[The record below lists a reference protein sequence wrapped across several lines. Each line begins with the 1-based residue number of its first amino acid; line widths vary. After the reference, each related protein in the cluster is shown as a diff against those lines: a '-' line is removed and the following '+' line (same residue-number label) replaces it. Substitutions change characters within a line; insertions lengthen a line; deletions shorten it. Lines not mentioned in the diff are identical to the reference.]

1 MGAFDHLNGPLCR
14 AFERHFGPG
23 RGGFEQYFSKKSNSR
38 GVSPGGGGMLK
49 LRFDRYITNGYLQKA
64 CMRCKRFSV
73 KERKNDMF
81 LIDLPYCLIVFF
93 VVCPRLTPLP
103 GPFTRRRKPAA
114 SLPKANAQSASV
126 YFRNTIP
133 LQFCRI

>member
-1 MGAFDHLNGPLCR
+1 MDPCAGHLNGILARVEGDLNNIFQKSQMP
-14 AFERHFGPG
+14 
-23 RGGFEQYFSKKSNSR
+23 GGFPR
-38 GVSPGGGGMLK
+38 GGGMLK